1 MKIKWNNIIALLLI
15 ITLIVLLFK
24 LSPVLET
31 LAEDFRYSYHYSG
44 DPMIGIAA
52 LGLIC
57 LTIVG
62 VVIILSRR

>member
-1 MKIKWNNIIALLLI
+1 MKIKWNNIIALLLVI
-15 ITLIVLLFK
+15 ILIVLLFK

-44 DPMIGIAA
+44 DPMMGIAS

-57 LTIVG
+57 LTIVC
-62 VVIILSRR
+62 VVVVLSRR

>member
-31 LAEDFRYSYHYSG
+31 LAEDFRMSYYYRG
-44 DPMIGIAA
+44 DPLVGIAS

-62 VVIILSRR
+62 VAVVLSRR

>member
-15 ITLIVLLFK
+15 IILIVLLFK

-44 DPMIGIAA
+44 DPMMGIAA

-62 VVIILSRR
+62 VVVILSRR